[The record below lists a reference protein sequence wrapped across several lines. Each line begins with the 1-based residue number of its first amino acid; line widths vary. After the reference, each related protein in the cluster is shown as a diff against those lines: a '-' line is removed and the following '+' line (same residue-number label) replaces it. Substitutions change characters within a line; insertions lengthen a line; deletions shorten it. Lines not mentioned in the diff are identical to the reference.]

1 VSATDAIDYRHM
13 ARAVQLARRGLYSTD
28 PNPRVGCVI
37 VHGDEVVGEGWHER
51 AGEPHAEIHAL
62 RTADGRTRGA
72 TVYVTLQPCNHQ
84 GRTPPCCDALIE
96 AGVARVVIG
105 SRDPNPVVGDG
116 VARLRDAGI
125 ATVTGVMEDVTDAL
139 NPGFMQRLRHG
150 RPFVRVKLGAS
161 LDGRTAMASGE
172 SKWITSG
179 AAREDVQRLR
189 ARSSAIMTGVGT
201 VLADDP
207 SLTVRLPGFEREL
220 LRVVVDGN
228 LSMPAQ
234 ARMLA
239 DGGGPVL
246 VVTASDDTD
255 YAELLRGA
263 GAEVLYLPD
272 GRGGV
277 DLAAVMESLAQ
288 REVNELLVE
297 AGATLAGALV
307 PTGLVDELVLY
318 LAPHLMGGEARPL
331 FKLPGMNT
339 LADRVELELR
349 DVRRIG
355 PDLRLTALV
364 KNIAGHSGRR
374 I

>member
-1 VSATDAIDYRHM
+1 M
-13 ARAVQLARRGLYSTD
+13 ARAVQLAQRGLYSTD

-37 VHGDEVVGEGWHER
+37 AHGDEVVGEGWHER

-62 RTADGRTRGA
+62 HAAAGRARGA
-72 TVYVTLQPCNHQ
+72 TAYVTLEPCNHQ

-96 AGVARVVIG
+96 AGVTRVVIG
-105 SRDPNPVVGDG
+105 SHDPNPVSGDG
-116 VARLRDAGI
+116 ITRLREAGI
-125 ATVTGVMEDVTDAL
+125 AILTGVMEDVADAL
-139 NPGFMQRLRHG
+139 NPGFMQRLRRG
-150 RPFVRVKLGAS
+150 RPYVRVKLGAS

-207 SLTVRLPGFEREL
+207 ALTLRLPEFKREL

-239 DGGGPVL
+239 DGAGPVP
-246 VVTASDDTD
+246 VVTASDDAD
-255 YAELLRGA
+255 YAELLRDA

-272 GRGGV
+272 GHGGV
-277 DLAAVMESLAQ
+277 DMAALMESLAQ
-288 REVNELLVE
+288 RQVNELLVE
-297 AGATLAGALV
+297 AGATLAGTLV

-318 LAPHLMGGEARPL
+318 LAPHLMGNEARPL
-331 FKLPGMNT
+331 FKLPGMSA
-339 LADRVELELR
+339 LSDRIELELR

-355 PDLRLTALV
+355 PDIRVIAV
-364 KNIAGHSGRR
+364 PKIIAGHSGGR

>member
-1 VSATDAIDYRHM
+1 VSTADAIDYRHM
-13 ARAVQLARRGLYSTD
+13 ARAVQLAQRGLYSTD

-37 VHGDEVVGEGWHER
+37 AHGDEVAGEGWHER
-51 AGEPHAEIHAL
+51 AGEPHAEVHAL
-62 RTADGRTRGA
+62 RAAGDRARGA
-72 TVYVTLQPCNHQ
+72 TAYVTLEPCNHQ
-84 GRTPPCCDALIE
+84 GRTPPCCDALVE
-96 AGVARVVIG
+96 AAVARVVIG
-105 SRDPNPVVGDG
+105 SRDPNPVAGDG

-125 ATVTGVMEDVTDAL
+125 TVVTGVMEDVTDDL

-150 RPFVRVKLGAS
+150 RPYVRVKLGAS

-172 SKWITSG
+172 SKWITSA

-207 SLTVRLPGFEREL
+207 ALTVRLPGFERDL

-228 LSMPAQ
+228 LSMPAS

-246 VVTASDDTD
+246 VVTASDDAD
-255 YAELLRGA
+255 YAEMLRGA

-272 GRGGV
+272 GHGGV
-277 DLAAVMESLAQ
+277 DLAAVMESLARRQ
-288 REVNELLVE
+288 VNELLVE
-297 AGATLAGALV
+297 AGATLAGTLL

-318 LAPHLMGGEARPL
+318 LAPHLMGSEARPL
-331 FKLPGMNT
+331 FKLPGMST

-355 PDLRLTALV
+355 SDLRLIVTP
-364 KNIAGHSGRR
+364 KNIAGRSRGR